1 MIVVNVTVPALEK
14 VYNMNLEEKA
24 EVSDLIA
31 EIAGLISQKEHMEL
45 QGNIREMVLAS
56 KGLGIDLVRNQT
68 LHDYGILT
76 GAELLIV

>member
-24 EVSDLIA
+24 EISDLIA

-56 KGLGIDLVRNQT
+56 KDLGIVLGRNQT
-68 LHDYGILT
+68 LQDYGILT